1 MSQRFE
7 ATMLNLSSSSPFV
20 KICGLTGAADAA
32 VCAEAGADAIG
43 INFFPKSKRYHP
55 LDQARKW
62 LDLFAGGPARV
73 ALFVNAAL
81 PDIAAA
87 VDSALFEAVQL
98 HGDESPDFCAEVKSL
113 GLPLIRA
120 FALRTAGDFTLL
132 AGHPA
137 DAFILDA
144 YAPADY
150 GGTGL
155 LSDWPLAAE
164 AVRRFPD
171 KTLLLSGGLTPE
183 NVASAIRQVH
193 PFGVDVASGV
203 ESAPGQKD
211 PGLIRAFIAAA
222 KGKP

>member
-1 MSQRFE
+1 MSQRSE
-7 ATMLNLSSSSPFV
+7 AAMLNHSSSTPFV

-32 VCAEAGADAIG
+32 VCAEAGVDAIG

-55 LDQARKW
+55 LGQAREW
-62 LDLFAGGPARV
+62 LAEFAGGPARV
-73 ALFVNAAL
+73 ALFVNASL

-98 HGDESPDFCAEVKSL
+98 HGDESPGFCAEVKSL

-120 FALRTAGDFTLL
+120 VALRSEDDLTLL
-132 AGHPA
+132 ASHPA

-150 GGTGL
+150 GGTGH

-183 NVASAIRQVH
+183 NVAGAIRQIH

-203 ESAPGQKD
+203 ESAPGRKD
-211 PGLIRAFIAAA
+211 HERIRAFVAAA
-222 KGKP
+222 KA